1 MTTKQKVVLGLV
13 IAFGFFVIFV
23 FVPYIVYTNPIEIVD
38 DNSTEIVDDVER
50 CLMCNS
56 TEVFGEG
63 FTRLYITEW
72 DETGYHVAPYRKIP
86 VLACNNCG
94 AIRLD
99 FTRMNRGQTALEDLS
114 VRPEDFK

>member
-13 IAFGFFVIFV
+13 IVFGFSIIFI
-23 FVPYIVYTNPIEIVD
+23 FVPYTVYTNPIKIID
-38 DNSTEIVDDVER
+38 DSSTEMVDEVER

-56 TEVFGEG
+56 TEIFGGG

-72 DETGYHVAPYRKIP
+72 DETGYHTAPYRKIP
-86 VLACNNCG
+86 VIACNNCG

-99 FTRMNRGQTALEDLS
+99 FARMNREQIALEDLS
-114 VRPEDFK
+114 IRPEDFK